1 MFARAFW
8 FPALVLLAA
17 AALLLTG
24 CASPSLSPVYSD
36 DRSNVVENNQIVG
49 LWGAKDDDAKYEVL
63 AGAEKSYVLKY
74 TAKDKSSEFD
84 LVLTT
89 IGNQTIADVSP
100 RKDYLDNTAGAYGV
114 TMLPAHAILRLTIG
128 KDRIEAYQLR
138 TSRVEELAKADPQG
152 VPTGRSQDLTVLTGT
167 TEQVRAFVEKS
178 MNDPDFWEK
187 PIVLDRRTAAK

>member
-49 LWGAKDDDAKYEVL
+49 VWGAKDDDAKYEVL

-100 RKDYLDNTAGAYGV
+100 DIV
-114 TMLPAHAILRLTIG
+114 V
-128 KDRIEAYQLR
+128 YQWYNND
-138 TSRVEELAKADPQG
+138 VELSKSARP
-152 VPTGRSQDLTVLTGT
+152 VSQ
-167 TEQVRAFVEKS
+167 RAWRGWRPS
-178 MNDPDFWEK
+178 ISP
-187 PIVLDRRTAAK
+187 